1 MCDRLKRIY
10 PTIKDFMLANS
21 PDRQTEVCANHYG
34 CHFGESPTLSQLN
47 ACYGVTAAE
56 AWLVPQL
63 YELGNFEG
71 LKGQADRH
79 QLAKTAKII
88 ATEFHYLKTDEL
100 LLFFYR
106 FSTGRYGRFYSYFT
120 PSVIIHG
127 LRSFLDER
135 AFYRF
140 STGRYGRFYSYFT
153 PSVIIHGLRS
163 FLDERATAF
172 NKREQERRERAWE
185 EARRNAVTYEEYLKN
200 KGRSARP
207 QPGDGGCPSD
217 G

>member
-1 MCDRLKRIY
+1 
-10 PTIKDFMLANS
+10 MLANS
-21 PDRQTEVCANHYG
+21 PDRQTEVCADPDG
-34 CHFGESPTLSQLN
+34 CHFGDSPTLSQLN
-47 ACYGVTAAE
+47 ASYGSTAAE

-79 QLAKTAKII
+79 QLAKTARII

-106 FSTGRYGRFYSYFT
+106 FCTGRYGQFYSYFT
-120 PSVIIHG
+120 PSVIIRG

-135 AFYRF
+135 AR
-140 STGRYGRFYSYFT
+140 
-153 PSVIIHGLRS
+153 V
-163 FLDERATAF
+163 F
-172 NKREQERRERAWE
+172 NRHEQELREQAWE
-185 EARRNAVTYEEYLKN
+185 EARRNAVTYEEYLRN
-200 KGRSARP
+200 KEWSASR
-207 QPGDGGCPSD
+207 QAADGGETPD

>member
-1 MCDRLKRIY
+1 MENTDNKTTALQQLGYAHGTMPPTSRKNSSQGAVTVAEEVRDRLKRIH
-10 PTIKDFMLANS
+10 PTIK
-21 PDRQTEVCANHYG
+21 DRQTEVCANPYG
-34 CHFGESPTLSQLN
+34 CHFGGSPTLSQLN
-47 ACYGVTAAE
+47 ACYGITAAE

-63 YELGNFEG
+63 HELGNFEG

-106 FSTGRYGRFYSYFT
+106 FSTGRYGRFYSYFM

-135 AFYRF
+135 A
-140 STGRYGRFYSYFT
+140 
-153 PSVIIHGLRS
+153 
-163 FLDERATAF
+163 AAF
-172 NKREQERRERAWE
+172 NRREQERRERAWE

-207 QPGDGGCPSD
+207 QPEDGGSPPD

>member
-1 MCDRLKRIY
+1 MCDRLKRIH
-10 PTIKDFMLANS
+10 PTIKDFMLVNS
-21 PDRQTEVCANHYG
+21 SDRQTEVCANPYG
-34 CHFGESPTLSQLN
+34 CHFGGSPTLSQLN

-106 FSTGRYGRFYSYFT
+106 FCTGRYGQFYSYFT
-120 PSVIIHG
+120 PSVIIRG

-135 AFYRF
+135 
-140 STGRYGRFYSYFT
+140 T
-153 PSVIIHGLRS
+153 
-163 FLDERATAF
+163 TAF
-172 NKREQERRERAWE
+172 NRHEQELRERAWE
-185 EARRNAVTYEEYLKN
+185 EARRNAVTYEEYLRN
-200 KGRSARP
+200 KERLAGR
-207 QPGDGGCPSD
+207 QTEDGEEVPD